1 MKTKMVKDLML
12 HLSEYAT
19 VSKDAALSEA
29 VMALKKA
36 QEGFEKSK
44 YHHRA
49 VMVLDETGNVIGKIG
64 LTDILKALEPK
75 YDQMLSDKG
84 PWHVGFTRA
93 FQKSMLEKLRLWDAP
108 MDHICRKAG
117 QIKVSSII
125 KPLSE
130 GEYIEASAS
139 LDEAIHQLVIGH
151 HQSLLVIGE
160 DKKIAGI
167 LRLTDVFEA
176 VSEAILACD
185 IASTEIKKEE

>member
-1 MKTKMVKDLML
+1 MVKDLML

-19 VSKDAALSEA
+19 VSKDATLSEA

-36 QEGFEKSK
+36 QKGFDKSR
-44 YHHRA
+44 YQHRA

-108 MDHICRKAG
+108 LEHVCRKAG
-117 QIKVSSII
+117 QIKVASII
-125 KPLSE
+125 KPFTES
-130 GEYIEASAS
+130 EYIEVSAT

-151 HQSLLVIGE
+151 HQSLLVIRE
-160 DKKIAGI
+160 DKKIIGI

-185 IASTEIKKEE
+185 IIPTEFKKEE

>member
-1 MKTKMVKDLML
+1 ML

-19 VSKDAALSEA
+19 VSKDAMLSEA
-29 VMALKKA
+29 VTALKKA

-49 VMVLDETGNVIGKIG
+49 VMVLDENGDVIGKIG
-64 LTDILKALEPK
+64 LIDILKALEPK

-84 PWHVGFTRA
+84 PWHLGFTRA
-93 FQKSMLEKLRLWDAP
+93 FQKTMLEKLRLWDAP
-108 MDHICRKAG
+108 LEHICKKAG

-125 KPLSE
+125 TPPDE
-130 GEYIEASAS
+130 GEFIEISET

-151 HQSLLVIGE
+151 HQSLLVMGE
-160 DKKIAGI
+160 DKKIVGI

-176 VSEAILACD
+176 VSDAIMAC
-185 IASTEIKKEE
+185 EI